1 MLQKASSQLTTTST
15 DLFSK
20 KTKDRILASSLIL
33 FNESGFNNVTTASI
47 AKQTGILEGS
57 LWYHFNSKKYILTA
71 HIQLLKKLFFSSNQ
85 KAKSKDFETII
96 FDFFQSYDII
106 WDFRYI
112 LRDNFQKPFID
123 DETVLRSVFEIN
135 SSLDQWAE
143 NRIKHSYQSGLL
155 EMDSSEIENLSEII
169 LVMGRYWLDF
179 SMKKYPEAD
188 VKSLRV
194 KGLYHIITILK
205 PYLNTQAIPII
216 EHLLEHNKVQQ
227 I

>member
-1 MLQKASSQLTTTST
+1 MLQKASSQLTPTST

-47 AKQTGILEGS
+47 AKHTGILEGS
-57 LWYHFNSKKYILTA
+57 LWYHFNSKKDILTT

-85 KAKSKDFETII
+85 KAKSKDFDTII

-135 SSLDQWAE
+135 TSLDQWAE

-205 PYLNTQAIPII
+205 PYLNPQGIPII
-216 EHLLEHNKVQQ
+216 EHILEHNKVQQ